1 MRELL
6 MIDLAMC
13 AAVIVVA
20 AAVMVMHRRRG
31 SDQPR
36 IPVEEQRWSVAEPAS
51 RGCPGAR

>member
-36 IPVEEQRWSVAEPAS
+36 MPVEEQRWAVAEPAS